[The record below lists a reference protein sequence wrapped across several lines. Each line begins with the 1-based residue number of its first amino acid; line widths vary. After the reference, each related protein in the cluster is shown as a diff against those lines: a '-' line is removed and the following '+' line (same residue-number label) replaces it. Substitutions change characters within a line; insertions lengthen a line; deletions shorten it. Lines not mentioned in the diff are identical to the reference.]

1 MTSERRVGRRCGGLG
16 FFGSEWTFSSRPS
29 MSGCG
34 SEAEAHTA
42 RPGAF
47 RSSSVR
53 SNLVVVITS
62 FLMTS
67 VLQTPAM
74 PADDA
79 FQQMINYV
87 FTGQIAPGDAPE
99 IVDRKLCSVLVHE
112 TKFNRYA
119 RYYLSR
125 FKMDTS
131 RISKTYVG
139 TQVHFELEVEGDDV
153 ILEYLKADKR
163 TVDYGFKS
171 AHISLPGNIEQTEK
185 ALRLIFAEH
194 CKSENP
200 KPPF

>member
-1 MTSERRVGRRCGGLG
+1 MVSKDRVRQRFSDLEFLRTLSPRSTSGY
-16 FFGSEWTFSSRPS
+16 GSE
-29 MSGCG
+29 G
-34 SEAEAHTA
+34 EAHTA
-42 RPGAF
+42 RPSAF
-47 RSSSVR
+47 KGHPTARLS
-53 SNLVVVITS
+53 LVVVIMA
-62 FLMTS
+62 FLMTF
-67 VLQTPAM
+67 VLQTLAKA
-74 PADDA
+74 ADEA
-79 FQQMINYV
+79 FQQLVNYV
-87 FTGQIAPGDAPE
+87 FTGKIAPEDVPE
-99 IVDRKLCSVLVHE
+99 IVDRKLCAVLVHE
-112 TKFNRYA
+112 IRFNRYA

-125 FKMDTS
+125 FKMDTA

-139 TQVHFELEVEGDDV
+139 TQVHFELEVEGDDI